1 MNFNKKVSAFLYF
14 RNLQMNI
21 AFDAKRAFTNGTG
34 LGHYSRTLIRSLAT
48 FFPGEN
54 YFPCTP
60 LITERF
66 DISAFQNMHIISPTT
81 FTTRNFRKLW
91 RSSLVKTDLLKNN
104 IDIYHGLSHEI
115 PKGIDTTNIKSI
127 VTIHDLIFER
137 FPNQYNIIDRKIYRY
152 KFQYACKHANK
163 IIAISEQTKNDLVEF
178 YEVPETKITV
188 CYQSCDERFFKSV
201 SDQEK
206 ERVKKLYGLPDR
218 FFLYTGSLIERKNLL
233 VICKA
238 LEIVKKKIQ
247 IPLVV
252 IGDGGVYKQQVKN
265 FLREKNM
272 ESLVLFLSEL
282 EATAHLPGYT
292 MATDFPAIYQQAV
305 CMIYPSIFEGF
316 GIPVLE
322 ALCSKI
328 PVITSNISSLPE
340 AGGDGALYIS
350 PNDFTA
356 LANYMEQ
363 IISDSDLRNSLIAKG
378 WTHAQNFTREKC
390 ATAVMNAY
398 KKL

>member
-1 MNFNKKVSAFLYF
+1 
-14 RNLQMNI
+14 MNI

-48 FFPGEN
+48 FFPAEN

-60 LITERF
+60 LITDRF
-66 DISAFQNMHIISPTT
+66 DVSAFPNVQLISPNS

-91 RSSLVKTDLLKNN
+91 RSRLVKADLQKNN
-104 IDIYHGLSHEI
+104 IEIYHGLSHEI
-115 PKGIDTTNIKSI
+115 PNGIDKTNIKSI

-137 FPNQYNIIDRKIYRY
+137 FPDQYNLIDRKIYRY
-152 KFQYACKHANK
+152 KFQYACKHANR
-163 IIAISEQTKNDLVEF
+163 IIAISRQTKDDLVKL
-178 YEVPETKITV
+178 YEVPGHKIAV
-188 CYQSCDERFFKSV
+188 CYQSCDERFFMTV

-206 ERVKKLYGLPDR
+206 ERVKKIYNLPDR
-218 FFLYTGSLIERKNLL
+218 FFLYTGSVIERKNLL

-238 LEIVKKKIQ
+238 LESLKKKIQ

-252 IGDGGVYKQQVKN
+252 IGDGSGYKQEVKN

-272 ESLVLFLSEL
+272 ESLVIFLSEK
-282 EATAHLPGYT
+282 EDTAHLPAYT
-292 MATDFPAIYQQAV
+292 MATDFPAIYQQAI
-305 CMIYPSIFEGF
+305 CMIYPSVFEGF

-340 AGGDGALYIS
+340 AGGEGALYIA

-356 LANYMEQ
+356 LADYMEQ
-363 IISDSDLRNSLIAKG
+363 MISNTKLRDTLTEKG
-378 WTHAQNFTREKC
+378 WAHAQKFTREKC
-390 ATAVMNAY
+390 AAAVMNEY
-398 KKL
+398 KML